1 MPDKYIRV
9 SKYLHDILKVKSAL
23 LHMTIKDLAESYIWE
38 IVRRDNKVK
47 PLSKNVESFI
57 KKKISP

>member
-9 SKYLHDILKVKSAL
+9 DEYLHSILKVKSAL
-23 LHMTIKDLAESYIWE
+23 IHMSIKDLAGSYIWE

-47 PLSKNVESFI
+47 PLGKNIKSFI
-57 KKKISP
+57 KEKISS